1 MNWNSIERKGF
12 HGAQTRLSIFMG
24 TKRRRLRMVNN
35 KTHSHA
41 NEAWLSLGN
50 SMWPDQHERPEIP
63 SEKNLEQVS
72 EVSNTKYTKNT
83 NCFACCPFITQSNS
97 TQMVEHSLC
106 AIWRPQEPEA
116 LRYSVSTSP
125 FNAEH
130 KPCT

>member
-41 NEAWLSLGN
+41 NEVWLSLGN

-63 SEKNLEQVS
+63 SEKNLEQVPKGVKLQTNLHTILSIYALPVKDVQHVPDRLILQIPS
-72 EVSNTKYTKNT
+72 ES
-83 NCFACCPFITQSNS
+83 
-97 TQMVEHSLC
+97 
-106 AIWRPQEPEA
+106 
-116 LRYSVSTSP
+116 
-125 FNAEH
+125 
-130 KPCT
+130 